1 MLEDDTG
8 GDQGRRFLVIKK
20 EIELKTYK
28 KILQELSSNS
38 PNHLLLGNGFN
49 NSLGIE
55 TDYKSI
61 FEKMKEKYPDYS
73 KVEDALEKDGYD
85 IEALIK
91 NLKRKVKEDE
101 KSLPQH
107 IVKEVREYKKFLPQY
122 IARNVKL
129 DFMQAA
135 NSIVKTKINKVYQ
148 EENQRIHVLF
158 RKFTNYFTLNYDPF
172 LYLLLM
178 KFKKHDEHNIVMF
191 QKTTLFQAEDL
202 DRTQNDIYSEVKKI
216 NKDGVVSITNDG
228 NETEIKLQ
236 KCTKTEFTKI
246 VQIYFKDRRWDKDR
260 GWNNEAIQK
269 AVDLLWDEKNQKLSL
284 VVNDGFR
291 GEEFSLENQKIQN
304 LFFLHG
310 AFHIYRDKKL
320 VKKVTQSQ
328 DKALYERLGEIIDS
342 KEKDL
347 VCVFA
352 GTSEEKKEDIEK
364 NKYLKVCLEKL
375 SSLTGCLVI
384 LGSSL
389 SDNDRHIFEA
399 INKSS
404 ISSIYISSTK
414 EDEIKRS
421 EESRKLFP
429 DKEITLFNSTTISY
443 SYETD

>member
-1 MLEDDTG
+1 M
-8 GDQGRRFLVIKK
+8 
-20 EIELKTYK
+20 
-28 KILQELSSNS
+28 
-38 PNHLLLGNGFN
+38 LLGNGFN

-61 FEKMKEKYPDYS
+61 FEKMKEKYPDYR
-73 KVEDALEKDGYD
+73 KVEDDVERYGYD
-85 IEALIK
+85 IEVLIK

-101 KSLPQH
+101 NFLPQH
-107 IVKEVREYKKFLPQY
+107 IAKEIREDKKFLSQY
-122 IARNVKL
+122 IERRVKL

-135 NSIVKTKINKVYQ
+135 NSIVKTKVNKVYR

-158 RKFTNYFTLNYDPF
+158 KNFTNYFTLNYDPF

-178 KFKKHDEHNIVMF
+178 KFKKHDKHNIVVF
-191 QKTTLFQAEDL
+191 RKTTLFQAEDL
-202 DRTQNDIYSEVKKI
+202 DRKKNDIYSEVKKLHE
-216 NKDGVVSITNDG
+216 KGVVSITGDENK
-228 NETEIKLQ
+228 TEIELRW
-236 KCTKTEFTKI
+236 CTKTEFTKI
-246 VQIYFKDRRWDKDR
+246 VQIYFKYGKWDKDR

-269 AVDLLWDEKNQKLSL
+269 AVDILWDEKNQKSSL
-284 VVNDGFR
+284 DVNDGFL
-291 GEEFSLENQKIQN
+291 GKEFRPEVLETQN

-310 AFHIYRDKKL
+310 AFHIYRDKNL

-328 DKALYERLGEIIDS
+328 DKALYERLGKIIDS

-404 ISSIYISSTK
+404 ISSIYVSSTE
-414 EDEIKRS
+414 EDKSKRF

-429 DKEITLFNSTTISY
+429 NKEITLFNSTTISY
-443 SYETD
+443 SYEAD

>member
-1 MLEDDTG
+1 M
-8 GDQGRRFLVIKK
+8 
-20 EIELKTYK
+20 
-28 KILQELSSNS
+28 
-38 PNHLLLGNGFN
+38 LLGNGFN
-49 NSLGIE
+49 NSLGIK

-61 FEKMKEKYPDYS
+61 FEKMKEKYPDYRR
-73 KVEDALEKDGYD
+73 VEYALEKHDYD

-91 NLKRKVKEDE
+91 DLKRVVKDGEF
-101 KSLPQH
+101 SPQH
-107 IVKEVREYKKFLPQY
+107 TARKVREYKKFLPQY

-148 EENQRIHVLF
+148 EENQGIHVLF
-158 RKFTNYFTLNYDPF
+158 KKFTNYFTLNYDPF

-178 KFKKHDEHNIVMF
+178 KFKKHDEHNIVVF
-191 QKTTLFQAEDL
+191 QKTTLFQAKDL
-202 DRTQNDIYSEVKKI
+202 DRTLNNIYSEVKKI
-216 NKDGVVSITNDG
+216 NEEGVVSITGDG
-228 NETEIKLQ
+228 DKTEIELGG
-236 KCTKTEFTKI
+236 CTKTEFTKI

-269 AVDLLWDEKNQKLSL
+269 AVELLWDEKNKKSSL
-284 VVNDGFR
+284 DVNDGFL
-291 GEEFSLENQKIQN
+291 GKEFRPEVLEIQN

-310 AFHIYRDKKL
+310 AFHIYRDKNL

-328 DKALYERLGEIIDS
+328 DKALYEKLGEIIDS
-342 KEKDL
+342 EEKDL

-352 GTSEEKKEDIEK
+352 ETSEEKKENIEK

-414 EDEIKRS
+414 EDKSKSSR
-421 EESRKLFP
+421 ESRKLFP
-429 DKEITLFNSTTISY
+429 DKEITLFDLTTISY
-443 SYETD
+443 SYEAD